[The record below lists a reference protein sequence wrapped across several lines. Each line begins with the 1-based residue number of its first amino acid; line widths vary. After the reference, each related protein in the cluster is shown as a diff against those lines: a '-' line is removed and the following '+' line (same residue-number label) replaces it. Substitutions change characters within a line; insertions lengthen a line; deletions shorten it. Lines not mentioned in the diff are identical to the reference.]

1 MIRLLTKKFL
11 TSSWLYPKRNLSKF
25 NVIVELITR
34 IIQKVPRSLYQM
46 CCQIVPSSISFILD
60 SCREMSSTEGGPR
73 LKGKSDTL
81 T

>member
-1 MIRLLTKKFL
+1 
-11 TSSWLYPKRNLSKF
+11 
-25 NVIVELITR
+25 
-34 IIQKVPRSLYQM
+34 M

-81 T
+81 TQFSMSLKKNKVLVDNRDFQRVQEAISFGV